1 LVPALYKLASYF
13 GLLCAA
19 ACILGGGARAADAKV
34 SLVRDAV
41 VNGKSI
47 YLSDLLPE
55 SSPGTVR
62 ILAQEILIGKSPQ
75 PGGSRILSSDE
86 IVRLLS
92 DANLSS
98 QVGAPA
104 QITVHRSGH
113 LVTREE
119 VAEAIR
125 RSQSGS
131 IGSMQVSPDE
141 IRLNAR
147 VTTLTEDAD
156 LRVTRTELDP
166 TMHELKFW
174 LVSGAQ
180 PTLPTFMA
188 MIQTKCA
195 SCGSQ
200 SNLGTQAP
208 KKPYGG
214 RSGSGG
220 HANPGPAFVE
230 QGKAAN
236 LHMIYGAEMQMDLT
250 AISLERGSLGQTVRV
265 KIKETGKILDAHVVG
280 HNQLEAEF

>member
-1 LVPALYKLASYF
+1 
-13 GLLCAA
+13 
-19 ACILGGGARAADAKV
+19 
-34 SLVRDAV
+34 
-41 VNGKSI
+41 
-47 YLSDLLPE
+47 LPE

-62 ILAQEILIGKSPQ
+62 ALAQEILIGKSPQ

-92 DANLSS
+92 DANLSNR
-98 QVGAPA
+98 VGVPT

-188 MIQTKCA
+188 MIQTKCD
-195 SCGSQ
+195 SCRSQ
-200 SNLGTQAP
+200 WDPGTQAP
-208 KKPYGG
+208 KKPDSTHSDSG
-214 RSGSGG
+214 RQGS
-220 HANPGPAFVE
+220 AGPALVE

-236 LHMIYGAEMQMDLT
+236 LHIISGAEMQMNLT
-250 AISLERGSLGQTVRV
+250 AISLERGAIGQTVRV
-265 KIKETGKILDAHVVG
+265 KIQETGKILDARVVG
-280 HNQLEAEF
+280 RNQLEAEF